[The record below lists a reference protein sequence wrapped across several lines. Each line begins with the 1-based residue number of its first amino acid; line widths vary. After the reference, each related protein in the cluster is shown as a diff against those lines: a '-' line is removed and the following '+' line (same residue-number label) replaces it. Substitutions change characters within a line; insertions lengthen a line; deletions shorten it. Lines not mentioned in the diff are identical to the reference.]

1 MNIFRERIEAGRF
14 RKALVVRRATVF
26 GKIVTLEEERGLVSG
41 EFFDEVGEERVFGEG
56 GIVDDPE
63 IRLKRDQVSQIVS
76 AEIAFEAVVEFGNDD
91 LLLAPVD
98 FRAAGG
104 HDDFVSLIREC
115 SYLRL
120 DYAGDSSA
128 AQVIV
133 DNENEHSAGGVC
145 LLGNMRKAKL
155 QPLGFSTSVQPCPT
169 AQVWF
174 RCRSRLR
181 R

>member
-1 MNIFRERIEAGRF
+1 MLRERIEAGRF

-26 GKIVTLEEERGLVSG
+26 GKIVTLEEERGLVPG
-41 EFFDEVGEERVFGEG
+41 EVFDEVGEEGVFGEG

-63 IRLKRDQVSQIVS
+63 IRLKRNQVSQIVS
-76 AEIAFEAVVEFGNDD
+76 AEIAFEAVVEFGDDD
-91 LLLAPVD
+91 LFLAPVD
-98 FRAAGG
+98 FRAARG
-104 HDDFVSLIREC
+104 HDDFVSLIGEC
-115 SYLRL
+115 PHLGL

-155 QPLGFSTSVQPCPT
+155 QPLGFPTSVPACPV

>member
-1 MNIFRERIEAGRF
+1 MSRF

-26 GKIVTLEEERGLVSG
+26 GKIVTLEEERDLVPG
-41 EFFDEVGEERVFGEG
+41 EVFDEVGEERVFGES

-63 IRLKRDQVSQIVS
+63 IRLQWDQVSQIVS

-91 LLLAPVD
+91 LLFAPVD
-98 FRAAGG
+98 SRAAGG
-104 HDDFVSLIREC
+104 HHDFVSLIGE
-115 SYLRL
+115 SPHLGL
-120 DYAGDSSA
+120 DYAGDSPA

-145 LLGNMRKAKL
+145 LLGKMRKAKL
-155 QPLGFSTSVQPCPT
+155 QPVGFSISVPPCPI
-169 AQVWF
+169 ALVCF
-174 RCRSRLR
+174 RCRWRLR

>member
-1 MNIFRERIEAGRF
+1 MP
-14 RKALVVRRATVF
+14 
-26 GKIVTLEEERGLVSG
+26 G
-41 EFFDEVGEERVFGEG
+41 EVFDEVGEERVFGEG

-76 AEIAFEAVVEFGNDD
+76 AEIAFEAVVEFGDDD
-91 LLLAPVD
+91 LFLAPVD
-98 FRAAGG
+98 SRAAGG
-104 HDDFVSLIREC
+104 HDDFVSLIGEC
-115 SYLRL
+115 PHLGL

-145 LLGNMRKAKL
+145 LLGIMRKAKL
-155 QPLGFSTSVQPCPT
+155 QPLGFSTSVPPCPI

-174 RCRSRLR
+174 KCRSRLR

>member
-1 MNIFRERIEAGRF
+1 MGRF
-14 RKALVVRRATVF
+14 RKALVVRRAPVF
-26 GKIVTLEEERGLVSG
+26 CKIVTLEEESG
-41 EFFDEVGEERVFGEG
+41 FVPGEVFDEVGEERVFGEG

-63 IRLKRDQVSQIVS
+63 IRLKRDEVSQTVS
-76 AEIAFEAVVEFGNDD
+76 AKIAFEAVVEFGDDD

-104 HDDFVSLIREC
+104 HHDFVSLIGE
-115 SYLRL
+115 SPHLGL
-120 DYAGDSSA
+120 DYAGDSPA

-155 QPLGFSTSVQPCPT
+155 QPLGFSISFALCPIV
-169 AQVWF
+169 QVWF